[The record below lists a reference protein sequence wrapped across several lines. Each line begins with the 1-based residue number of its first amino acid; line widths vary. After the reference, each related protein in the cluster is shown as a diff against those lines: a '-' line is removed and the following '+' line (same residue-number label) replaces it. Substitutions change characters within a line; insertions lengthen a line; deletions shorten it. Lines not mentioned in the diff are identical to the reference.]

1 MKYERYVD
9 LTVTEDFMEY
19 EFTSTGPK
27 GNIVKIVQFSQTER
41 EGLINLAFG
50 NKLKDGSID
59 DLARDHNG
67 DRNKILA
74 TVVTVLKTYFKVY
87 PFNWVFFAGS
97 SSARTRLYRMAI
109 TLNFEELEAEFEIL
123 GVLEEFNFFPNVP
136 FAKGI
141 DYFGFLVRPKKLK
154 FDI

>member
-50 NKLKDGSID
+50 NKLEDGSID

-74 TVVTVLKTYFKVY
+74 TVVAVLQ
-87 PFNWVFFAGS
+87 
-97 SSARTRLYRMAI
+97 
-109 TLNFEELEAEFEIL
+109 
-123 GVLEEFNFFPNVP
+123 
-136 FAKGI
+136 
-141 DYFGFLVRPKKLK
+141 FLVRPKKLK